1 MGNGGACGAAQ
12 KRSRERGGGAGRS
25 ISPSPPL
32 SLSLSLGAVDLIHP
46 RVHLAAPPGAV
57 AGGREG
63 ERGEIWFPCR
73 SRNDARNLRRET
85 PPIPSPPSL
94 PLMQWMP
101 VLPPR
106 RARVPT
112 KKRRQKISMAV
123 RCGAGGHTFFN
134 LAGS

>member
-1 MGNGGACGAAQ
+1 MVHVAPRKRGAE
-12 KRSRERGGGAGRS
+12 REGEEPEEASLPLRL
-25 ISPSPPL
+25 SP
-32 SLSLSLGAVDLIHP
+32 SLSLGAVDLIHP

-94 PLMQWMP
+94 PPSHAMDAGP
-101 VLPPR
+101 PSPPR
-106 RARVPT
+106 SRANQETET
-112 KKRRQKISMAV
+112 KNFDGCAV
-123 RCGAGGHTFFN
+123 RCGGPHI
-134 LAGS
+134 L

>member
-1 MGNGGACGAAQ
+1 MGNGACGAAQ

-94 PLMQWMP
+94 PPSHAMDAGP
-101 VLPPR
+101 PSPPR
-106 RARVPT
+106 SRANQETET
-112 KKRRQKISMAV
+112 KNFDGCAV
-123 RCGAGGHTFFN
+123 RCGGPHI
-134 LAGS
+134 L